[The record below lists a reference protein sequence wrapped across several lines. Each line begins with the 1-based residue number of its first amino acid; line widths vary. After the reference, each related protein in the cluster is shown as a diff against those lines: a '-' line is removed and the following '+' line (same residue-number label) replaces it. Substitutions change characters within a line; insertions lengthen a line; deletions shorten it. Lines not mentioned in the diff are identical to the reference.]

1 MHFDLFIKV
10 SLPVLDG
17 PARILREVRALSHLI
32 PYNLPPRTTLII
44 ILLRC
49 LLVVVFRCRLHK
61 CSTGSCLVLITVR
74 YGLKVQILVKV
85 LYVVTQG
92 LEHS

>member
-1 MHFDLFIKV
+1 M
-10 SLPVLDG
+10 PVLDG

-44 ILLRC
+44 ILLRCC

-85 LYVVTQG
+85 LYVVCQW
-92 LEHS
+92 LEHC